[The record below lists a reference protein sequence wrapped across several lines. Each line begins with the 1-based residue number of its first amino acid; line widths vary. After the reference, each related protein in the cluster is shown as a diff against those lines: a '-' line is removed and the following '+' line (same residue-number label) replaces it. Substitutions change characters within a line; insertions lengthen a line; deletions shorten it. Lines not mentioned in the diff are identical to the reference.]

1 MRRRD
6 VIVLFGCATAT
17 WPFAARTQQ
26 QSNGLRRVVCL
37 YSSNEGDPLIAPWMA
52 AFQDGLQKA
61 GWTVGRD
68 LQIENRWAGGIG
80 DKARNAAQDLIAL
93 KPDVIVVAGTA
104 IETLLQLV
112 HDVPVVFTI
121 AVDPVGSGF
130 IKRLSHPGGNVTG
143 FMQFDYS
150 LSAKWAELL
159 KQVAPDVKRAGVIRD
174 AATTAGVGQFAVIQS
189 VAPSLGIEVIP
200 IGVLNP
206 ADIERDLEELAHDT
220 NGGLIVASGASAARH
235 REMIVTVA
243 TKLKL
248 PAVYPNRFYIDA
260 GGLIS
265 YGADFAVQSRQA
277 AGYVD
282 RILKGEKPG
291 DLPVQAPT
299 KYDLV
304 INLKAAKEIDLMVSG
319 SLLAR
324 ADEVV
329 E

>member
-1 MRRRD
+1 MAQGRRRRMPEQRVERRLPRSGPRTCPATAGWSGFLSPLLHFRGERLRMRRRD

-159 KQVAPDVKRAGVIRD
+159 KQVAPNVKRAGVIRD
-174 AATTAGVGQFAVIQS
+174 AATTAWVG
-189 VAPSLGIEVIP
+189 
-200 IGVLNP
+200 
-206 ADIERDLEELAHDT
+206 
-220 NGGLIVASGASAARH
+220 
-235 REMIVTVA
+235 
-243 TKLKL
+243 
-248 PAVYPNRFYIDA
+248 
-260 GGLIS
+260 
-265 YGADFAVQSRQA
+265 
-277 AGYVD
+277 
-282 RILKGEKPG
+282 
-291 DLPVQAPT
+291 
-299 KYDLV
+299 
-304 INLKAAKEIDLMVSG
+304 
-319 SLLAR
+319 
-324 ADEVV
+324 
-329 E
+329 